1 MCDKDLLIGYL
12 YGELPSSDRKTFEQH
27 LTTCVECRDEVEGLR
42 ATRTDLT
49 MWAPPEPDLGVQ
61 VVRNAPPAQTRRWH
75 LSPAWGL
82 AAAAVLLLAVAS
94 AIANVEVRA
103 GGSEGFVVRTG
114 WNRGPA
120 QTANTAASTSQGSA
134 ASELQRLEARLR
146 DLEGQLA
153 ARQTSGAATPAAVV
167 TGDRMSDADMLR
179 TVRRLISES
188 EQQQQ
193 TTLARRILQLNSDVE
208 TGRRADFER
217 LRQSI
222 AQVQGATDATL
233 FRQREFENQI
243 MRAVQR

>member
-1 MCDKDLLIGYL
+1 MCDKELLIGYL
-12 YGELPSSDRKTFEQH
+12 YGELPTSDRKTFEQH
-27 LTTCVECRDEVEGLR
+27 LTTCVACRDEVEGLR

-49 MWAPPEPDLGVQ
+49 IWAPPEPDLGFQ
-61 VVRNAPPAQTRRWH
+61 VVRNAPPAKTRWWVP
-75 LSPAWGL
+75 SPAWGL

-103 GGSEGFVVRTG
+103 GGPDGFVVRTG

-120 QTANTAASTSQGSA
+120 QTANNAPSASQGGA

-146 DLEGQLA
+146 DLEGQVA
-153 ARQTSGAATPAAVV
+153 ARQASAGATPAAAS
-167 TGDRMSDADMLR
+167 GDRMSDAELLR

-188 EQQQQ
+188 EQQQR
-193 TTLARRILQLNSDVE
+193 TVLARQILQVSRDME
-208 TGRRADFER
+208 TMRRTDFDR
-217 LRQSI
+217 LRQGL